1 MQFDGYLK
9 VMPNKEDDV
18 VLPDINVADILALEG
33 LEPFQNFTKPPPRY
47 TEASL
52 VKELEKK
59 GIGRPSTYAAII
71 STIQDRGYVRVE
83 NKRFFALKMGDIVAE
98 RLQESFS
105 NLMNYDF
112 TANMEESLDQVASGK
127 KDWKSLLD
135 EFYSDFSL

>member
-1 MQFDGYLK
+1 MAKQH
-9 VMPNKEDDV
+9 
-18 VLPDINVADILALEG
+18 
-33 LEPFQNFTKPPPRY
+33 FTKPIHRY

-52 VKELEKK
+52 VKELEKL

-83 NKRFFALKMGDIVAE
+83 SKRFYALKMGDIVAE

-112 TANMEESLDQVASGK
+112 TAKMEESLDEVASGD

-135 EFYSDFSL
+135 EFYLDFNRQLVKAQSVDGGMRKNDPTETSALPGNRHQRSS